1 MCKYLRYALPSIPPP
16 APPPYPARSMGEIL
30 TRNSAAVK
38 GRRGVLLSR
47 KHAIKAPE
55 RIKKFRLTRRKIGNG
70 EKKLWRKDERV
81 KEEDEKE
88 EKIKLTTS

>member
-1 MCKYLRYALPSIPPP
+1 MKSQGNPSVGTD
-16 APPPYPARSMGEIL
+16 AG
-30 TRNSAAVK
+30 
-38 GRRGVLLSR
+38 LSR